1 MLSTSSG
8 PLSSALESA
17 GIELIEERFILFAR
31 KDGDLAL
38 ASQFESNASMRL
50 PMSAERLSGFVLP
63 PHAFFQS
70 AMPWSDTLP
79 SFTRNGAHDRE

>member
-1 MLSTSSG
+1 MMSISSG
-8 PLSSALESA
+8 PLSWLWNSA

-50 PMSAERLSGFVLP
+50 PSAERLSRFVL
-63 PHAFFQS
+63 
-70 AMPWSDTLP
+70 LP
-79 SFTRNGAHDRE
+79 D